1 MAISSAAAPC
11 RPAALAPNFRIC
23 FWAEATALA
32 MVYSGTL
39 TAPDSTRWANP
50 TAMPEETPTP
60 SKACSLIERRRL
72 RSVFI
77 ELASDQIEHRHEG
90 LLSIAPAHRHF
101 DFVAKPGGE
110 HHQSHD
116 RAAVGD
122 ELAPAHLD
130 IGFVLV
136 RQFDEFGRRA
146 SMQAALIADGGRAG
160 ERRRRIHRQ
169 LPASASS

>member
-1 MAISSAAAPC
+1 
-11 RPAALAPNFRIC
+11 
-23 FWAEATALA
+23 
-32 MVYSGTL
+32 MVYSGTF
-39 TAPDSTRWANP
+39 TAPDSTKWANP

-60 SKACSLIERRRL
+60 SKACSLIGRRRL

-77 ELASDQIEHRHEG
+77 ELAPDQIEHRHQR
-90 LLSIAPAHRHF
+90 LLGIAPTHRHL
-101 DFVAKPGGE
+101 DFVAKSGGE

-122 ELAPAHLD
+122 EFAPAHLD
-130 IGFVLV
+130 IGFVLI
-136 RQFDEFGRRA
+136 RQFDEFGCRA
-146 SMQAALIADGGRAG
+146 SMQAALVADCSRTG